1 MIIEPKVE
9 KLLEKA
15 EDRYQLVVAVAK
27 RARQIV
33 DGDKPKIKTKEKS
46 AVTISSIEMLEG
58 EVKIIE

>member
-33 DGDKPKIKTKEKS
+33 DGDKPKVKTKEKS
-46 AVTISSIEMLEG
+46 AVTISSIEMLED

>member
-9 KLLEKA
+9 KLLEKS
-15 EDRYQLVVAVAK
+15 ENRYQLVIAVAK

-46 AVTISSIEMLEG
+46 AVTVSSIEMLED
-58 EVKIIE
+58 EVKIL